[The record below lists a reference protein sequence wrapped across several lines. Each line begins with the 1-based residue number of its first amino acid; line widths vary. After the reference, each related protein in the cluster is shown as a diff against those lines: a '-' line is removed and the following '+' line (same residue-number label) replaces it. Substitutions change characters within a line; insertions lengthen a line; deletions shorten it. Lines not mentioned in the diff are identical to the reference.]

1 MTTPTR
7 DFDPT
12 SVIDQILTGQLPAPG
27 QTSERDGLSAAE
39 ADFVET
45 IAAWCANQDLATVV
59 EAHDHVPDSV
69 LGDLARLG
77 AFRITIPEHYGG
89 LGFSDTCLL
98 AVLSVLTG
106 EHATLC
112 EIVAAHQVIGAV
124 RPLLAFGTQTQRE
137 RYLPELVDHPSAFA
151 LNEPDLGYGS
161 GPLQTTAR
169 LDLAHDGYR
178 VTGTKTWITNA
189 TIATHTIVLA
199 DFEATEQTPGG
210 ITAVLIK
217 ADDPGVTRGP
227 QSTFAGMHG
236 LPNGRLQFEN
246 TWIPADRV
254 IGGEGNGVD
263 VALTCLGQC
272 RAALPVAGLTT
283 TTACL
288 KQAVVWAQED
298 RQTRRGLHTHPQT
311 QAHLATL
318 MVEALIANAV
328 TWCALAPGC
337 APTDIEAAKL
347 IVSEAAN
354 RATDT
359 VLQLVGGRGYET
371 AASARLR
378 EATPWNIE
386 QLWRDTRVTR
396 IFDSSTEML
405 KDLLAQP
412 LTGTHA
418 PAASAARPGPAPDH
432 ASAAQ
437 TARLH
442 EALSRNPEDPA
453 VRATAVDC
461 ALDLFTLHCVDRYRQ
476 HLEEDDDPSTTGWY
490 VTALSLHR
498 RSDDHLRSLS
508 DPTLLIRR
516 RALAAELVQAPETLA
531 GPFTHVLTALGAHR

>member
-7 DFDPT
+7 EFDPA
-12 SVIDQILTGQLPAPG
+12 SVIDQILTGHLPDPGQLP
-27 QTSERDGLSAAE
+27 ERDELYAAE
-39 ADFVET
+39 ADFAET
-45 IAAWCANQDLATVV
+45 IATWCANQDLAVVV
-59 EAHDHVPDSV
+59 EAHDQIPDSI
-69 LGDLARLG
+69 LEDLARLG
-77 AFRITIPEHYGG
+77 AFRITIPERYGG

-98 AVLSVLTG
+98 AVLSVLTA

-124 RPLLAFGTQTQRE
+124 RPLLAFGTETQRE
-137 RYLPELVDHPSAFA
+137 RYLPELIEHPSAFA
-151 LNEPDLGYGS
+151 LNEPDLGYGG

-169 LDLAHDGYR
+169 LDPAHDGYR

-199 DFEATEQTPGG
+199 DLEPTEQTPGG
-210 ITAVLIK
+210 STAVLINV
-217 ADDPGVTRGP
+217 DDPGVTRGP

-246 TWIPADRV
+246 TWVPADRI
-254 IGGEGNGVD
+254 IGGEGNGVN
-263 VALTCLGQC
+263 VALTCLSQC
-272 RAALPVAGLTT
+272 RAALPVACLTT

-288 KQAVVWAQED
+288 RQASAWARED
-298 RQTRRGLHTHPQT
+298 RQTRRGLHTHPQI

-337 APTDIEAAKL
+337 APTDIETAKL

-359 VLQLVGGRGYET
+359 TLQLVGGRGYET
-371 AASARLR
+371 AASARR
-378 EATPWNIE
+378 RQATPWNIE

-412 LTGTHA
+412 LTDT
-418 PAASAARPGPAPDH
+418 PAPPKSATDPETAQTH
-432 ASAAQ
+432 TSAAQ
-437 TARLH
+437 TARLYD
-442 EALSRNPEDPA
+442 ALSRNPEDP
-453 VRATAVDC
+453 VLRGVAVDC
-461 ALDLFTLHCVDRYRQ
+461 ALDLFTLHCLERYRQ
-476 HLEEDDDPSTTGWY
+476 HLGEDDEPSTTAWQ
-490 VTALSLHR
+490 VTALDLHR
-498 RSDDHLRSLS
+498 RIDDHLRNLS
-508 DPTLLIRR
+508 DPALLNRR
-516 RALAAELVQAPETLA
+516 GALAAELVGAPETPA
-531 GPFTHVLTALGAHR
+531 SPFTHVLTALGARR